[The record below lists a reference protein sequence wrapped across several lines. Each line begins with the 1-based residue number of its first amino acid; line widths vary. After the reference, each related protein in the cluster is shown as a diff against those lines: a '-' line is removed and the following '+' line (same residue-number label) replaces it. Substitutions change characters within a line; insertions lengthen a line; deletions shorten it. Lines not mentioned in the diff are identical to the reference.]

1 MKGESPMDREREEA
15 IRERIRCSGKART
28 ENAAAA
34 GDLENIRERAL
45 EVFAN
50 YRKTKAVIR
59 KEVRKECASE
69 IRHLENERS
78 QREMVIKENMM
89 EIDRLQERIGSLN
102 NEVFGLRSKSKLWE
116 HECAR
121 ISDTYHRMVLYYSN
135 PGLVEIQLQ
144 VVSEY
149 VDALVRFV
157 SVHKWDR
164 ETADM
169 AEKYCDS
176 IHAKL
181 REVIRGIGV
190 NPKEDTSLVSARKN
204 IDTVPAD
211 SDTKI

>member
-1 MKGESPMDREREEA
+1 
-15 IRERIRCSGKART
+15 
-28 ENAAAA
+28 
-34 GDLENIRERAL
+34 
-45 EVFAN
+45 V
-50 YRKTKAVIR
+50 
-59 KEVRKECASE
+59 
-69 IRHLENERS
+69 
-78 QREMVIKENMM
+78 
-89 EIDRLQERIGSLN
+89 
-102 NEVFGLRSKSKLWE
+102 E

-121 ISDTYHRMVLYYSN
+121 YLIPTQDGPVLFE

-181 REVIRGIGV
+181 REVIRG
-190 NPKEDTSLVSARKN
+190 SA
-204 IDTVPAD
+204 
-211 SDTKI
+211 